1 MNALIPFAVECL
13 VFCRMSDTNNAV
25 PTLQKKLRRKDREKQ
40 REFEL
45 PSSTKKFQKLLS
57 AATRPD
63 DRETSWKF
71 HFFTKFPMP
80 DSIITANRLPST
92 SLMTKE
98 QRQLLVW
105 TVLTENQ
112 ILAE

>member
-1 MNALIPFAVECL
+1 MPGSCQ
-13 VFCRMSDTNNAV
+13 MSDVNNAV
-25 PTLQKKLRRKDREKQ
+25 PTLQKTLGRKDREKQ
-40 REFEL
+40 REFKL
-45 PSSTKKFQKLLS
+45 LSSTKKFQKLLS

-63 DRETSWKF
+63 DREISRKF
-71 HFFTKFPMP
+71 YFFTKFPMP

-105 TVLTENQ
+105 SLVTENQ